1 MPPPEGAASRLL
13 RGAEG
18 AGRSTLTA
26 LDAVGFGASLLSD
39 SALWLLLGRRRGQA
53 VRARPVFAEM
63 MEIGIRAVPIV
74 TLLSF
79 TIGMMLAIQGID
91 SLRPFGAEYQV
102 TIGVALSVTR
112 EFAPLITGILVAG
125 RSGSALAARLG
136 SMTINSEIDALR
148 VMGVNPVR
156 YLVVPSLVAMLVM
169 LPCLVIWADL
179 VALCGAGLYVTGELG
194 MSLGAFV
201 DQVLKYL
208 DVDDLMHGLSKSAL
222 FAALITAIGVVDGS
236 RVRGGAEGVGRATT
250 QSVVHAISA
259 IVLTD
264 MLFVY
269 AATR

>member
-1 MPPPEGAASRLL
+1 MPPPEGAGSRVV
-13 RGAEG
+13 RGAESV
-18 AGRSTLTA
+18 GRSAVAA
-26 LDAVGFGASLLSD
+26 LDAVGFGASLLSQ
-39 SALWLLLGRRRGQA
+39 SGVWLLFGRRRGQA
-53 VRARPVFAEM
+53 VRAQPVFAEM
-63 MEIGIRAVPIV
+63 MEIGIRALPIV
-74 TLLSF
+74 TMLSL

-102 TIGVALSVTR
+102 TIGVTLSVTR

-136 SMTINSEIDALR
+136 SMTIQSEIDALR

-156 YLVVPSLVAMLVM
+156 YLVVPSLLAMLIM
-169 LPCLVIWADL
+169 LPCLVIWSDL
-179 VALCGAGLYVTGELG
+179 VALGGAGLYVTSELG
-194 MSLGAFV
+194 MSLGAYA
-201 DQVLKYL
+201 DQSLKYL
-208 DVDDLMHGLSKSAL
+208 DVEDLLHGLSKSAL
-222 FAALITAIGVVDGS
+222 FAALITVIAVVDGS

-250 QSVVHAISA
+250 SSVVHAISA